1 MYYTIESGEGVIC
14 EKLFEYVE
22 LFWLFVFGTSS
33 FFCVNQS
40 VLFLV

>member
-22 LFWLFVFGTSS
+22 LFWLYVVF
-33 FFCVNQS
+33 FFHLV
-40 VLFLV
+40 FLLN